1 MIICYINT
9 RVRQDAFYYFQ
20 AEGNTHKNSEV
31 LLSGFFQQFIERSH
45 MDEIILKKLQITL
58 FPPPPLPLLWPSCL
72 QMLWQL
78 NCREHPAVK
87 FYNAISYL
95 RGQLGHCLYSVLN
108 FFCELVMGE
117 NICNQPTVSCFN
129 NCEFASSKQH
139 FIGLKKKK
147 KKNSWCNF
155 TNNDNNLK
163 YAL

>member
-1 MIICYINT
+1 MPFIIFRLKGIHIRT
-9 RVRQDAFYYFQ
+9 LKFYSQ
-20 AEGNTHKNSEV
+20 ASFNNLLREV
-31 LLSGFFQQFIERSH
+31 IWMRLSLRNYKSPS
-45 MDEIILKKLQITL
+45 
-58 FPPPPLPLLWPSCL
+58 PPPPTPPPLTICL

-129 NCEFASSKQH
+129 CCQFASSKQH

-147 KKNSWCNF
+147 KKNSWCYF
-155 TNNDNNLK
+155 TNYDNNLK